1 MRKIIIY
8 MVLFVATSLLA
19 SEIHWA
25 KDYHE
30 GVKES
35 QKTDKPMLVVYSRHT
50 CKYCVQLNN
59 TTFKDAKVI
68 QYLNENF
75 VSIISY
81 SDENDFI
88 PPALR
93 TPSTPTIWFLFPT
106 TEPMFQP
113 ILGAVDAKNFYNALQ
128 IVKKEFDENRLEAK
142 PKKYEK

>member
-1 MRKIIIY
+1 MGKIIIY
-8 MVLFVATSLLA
+8 MSMFIAASVFA
-19 SEIHWA
+19 SEINWA
-25 KDYHE
+25 KDYNA

-50 CKYCVQLNN
+50 CKYCVQLDN

-68 QYLNENF
+68 RYLNENF

-88 PPALR
+88 PQGLK
-93 TPSTPTIWFLFPT
+93 TPSTPTIWFLSPT

-113 ILGAVDAKNFYNALQ
+113 ILGAVDAKNFYNALE
-128 IVKKEFDENRLEAK
+128 IVKKEFDESKLSK
-142 PKKYEK
+142 